1 MDHCKI
7 VFTGPMGAGKTT
19 AIRMLS
25 DASPISTETR
35 SSESDKPT
43 TTAAFDYGECRLG
56 DGTLVRLFGTPGQLR
71 FDFMWDV
78 LAQGA
83 LGIVILLDDRRPDP
97 AADALDFL
105 TEFPVQAAIGAAVVG
120 VGRFGTGVA
129 IEAGTLAHRIQTQ
142 GYRVPVVDV
151 DVRRKDDVQMLL
163 QILVAQLEVCG

>member
-19 AIRMLS
+19 AIRILS
-25 DASPISTETR
+25 DAPPISTETR
-35 SSESDKPT
+35 STESDKPS
-43 TTAAFDYGECRLG
+43 TTAAFDYGECRLP
-56 DGTLVRLFGTPGQLR
+56 DDTLVRLFGTPGQLR

-78 LAQGA
+78 LSQGA

-120 VGRFGTGVA
+120 IGRFGAEPGPDA
-129 IEAGTLAHRIQTQ
+129 IALAHRIQAQ
-142 GYRVPVVDV
+142 GYRVPVVEV

>member
-19 AIRMLS
+19 AIGMLS
-25 DASPISTETR
+25 DTPPISTET
-35 SSESDKPT
+35 SSTESSKAS
-43 TTAAFDYGECRLG
+43 TTAAFDYGECRLA

-71 FDFMWDV
+71 FDFMWEV
-78 LAQGA
+78 LSQGA
-83 LGIVILLDDRRPDP
+83 IGIVVLVDDRRPDP

-120 VGRFGTGVA
+120 LGRFGAEPGF
-129 IEAGTLAHRIQTQ
+129 EAATLAQRIQAQ

>member
-19 AIRMLS
+19 AIGMLS
-25 DASPISTETR
+25 EMPPISTETR
-35 SSESDKPT
+35 SSESDKAG
-43 TTAAFDYGECRLG
+43 TTAAFDYGECRLA

-97 AADALDFL
+97 VADALDFL
-105 TEFPVQAAIGAAVVG
+105 TEFPTQAAIGATVVG
-120 VGRFGTGVA
+120 LGRFGAAAA
-129 IEAGTLAHRIQTQ
+129 IEAGALAQRLQTQ

-151 DVRRKDDVQMLL
+151 DVRCKDDVQMLL

>member
-19 AIRMLS
+19 AIGMLS
-25 DASPISTETR
+25 DTPPISTET
-35 SSESDKPT
+35 SSTESDKHS
-43 TTAAFDYGECRLG
+43 TTAAFDYGECRLA

-78 LAQGA
+78 LSQGA
-83 LGIVILLDDRRPDP
+83 IGIVVLVDDRRPDP

-120 VGRFGTGVA
+120 LGRFGAEPGL
-129 IEAGTLAHRIQTQ
+129 EATALAQRIQAQ

>member
-25 DASPISTETR
+25 DAPPISTETR
-35 SSESDKPT
+35 STESDKPS
-43 TTAAFDYGECRLG
+43 TTAAFDYGECRLD
-56 DGTLVRLFGTPGQLR
+56 DGTLVRLFGTPGQVR

-120 VGRFGTGVA
+120 VGRFGTGA
-129 IEAGTLAHRIQTQ
+129 AHEAAALAHRIQTQ

>member
-19 AIRMLS
+19 AIGMVS
-25 DASPISTETR
+25 ETPPISTETH
-35 SSESDKPT
+35 SSESDKGG
-43 TTAAFDYGECRLG
+43 TTAAFDYGECRLA
-56 DGTLVRLFGTPGQLR
+56 DGTLVRLFGTPGQQR

-83 LGIVILLDDRRPDP
+83 IGVVILLDDRRPDP
-97 AADALDFL
+97 TADALDFL
-105 TEFPVQAAIGAAVVG
+105 TEFPMQAAIGAVVLG
-120 VGRFGTGVA
+120 LGRFGA
-129 IEAGTLAHRIQTQ
+129 AEPIEVGALAHRLQGQ

>member
-19 AIRMLS
+19 AIGMLS
-25 DASPISTETR
+25 ETLPISTETR
-35 SSESDKPT
+35 SSESDKAG
-43 TTAAFDYGECRLG
+43 TTAAFDYGECRLA

-83 LGIVILLDDRRPDP
+83 IGIVVLLDDRRPDP

-105 TEFPVQAAIGAAVVG
+105 TEFPTQAAIGAAAVG
-120 VGRFGTGVA
+120 LGRFGAAAA
-129 IEAGTLAHRIQTQ
+129 IEAGALAQRLQAQ

-151 DVRRKDDVQMLL
+151 DVRCKDDVQMLL

>member
-25 DASPISTETR
+25 DTAPISTETR
-35 SSESDKPT
+35 SSESDKPST
-43 TTAAFDYGECRLG
+43 TVAFDYGESKLS

-71 FDFMWDV
+71 FDFMWEV

-83 LGIVILLDDRRPDP
+83 LGIIILLDDRRPDP

-105 TEFPVQAAIGAAVVG
+105 TKFPVQAAIGAAVVG
-120 VGRFGTGVA
+120 VGRFG
-129 IEAGTLAHRIQTQ
+129 GTEVIAAAALAHRIQAQ